1 MEQNDSAFIAAREK
15 KRRQKRIRSW
25 IVSGVAAMAVVIA
38 VILLYTGLSKGESD
52 VSVEEFRAVAV
63 SEGEIKTTISGSGT
77 LSALEQTTA
86 TAAGDGRV
94 EAVLKAPGETVAAGE
109 PVLRLTSETIKS
121 ELDTLYVQFAA
132 VQNQLA
138 GTTHDRTNLNV
149 TAPRAGIVKDIRAA
163 AGDAAESFGYLCVI
177 ATDGKMKLTIDASEG
192 LTAYREVIVD
202 VDGTKTKATVV
213 SVSDGKADIL
223 FEDAG
228 YACGTP
234 ASAET
239 AEGEALGSGRIEV
252 SDHVIVR
259 AASDVYKR
267 QGCIDAVL
275 VTENQKVAKGEKL
288 FTLRAGAPTSAY
300 ETRKAKETELR
311 KQIETLEDALTI
323 TSDFDGIL
331 AELSVQAGDEVAE
344 GDALCVFTRT
354 DGYTLQLSIDE
365 LDLASVQ
372 LGQAVEITLDA
383 LEGQSF
389 SGRVTN
395 LSYAGSGSYVT
406 TYTATITTEPIAG
419 AYPGMSASAEITTAT
434 SGTSL
439 IVPVGAVRYENG
451 QAYVLRAPETALEGE
466 RVPAE
471 QVDEASLEHV
481 SVTTGMSD
489 GTYLVITAE
498 GLSAG
503 DLLYE
508 RTLETTAVYT
518 PDSDAVQF
526 PGMTVGEIPGGG
538 FIASDGGFEGRD
550 FGGERPEN
558 GQRPRN

>member
-1 MEQNDSAFIAAREK
+1 M
-15 KRRQKRIRSW
+15 
-25 IVSGVAAMAVVIA
+25 
-38 VILLYTGLSKGESD
+38 
-52 VSVEEFRAVAV
+52 
-63 SEGEIKTTISGSGT
+63 
-77 LSALEQTTA
+77 
-86 TAAGDGRV
+86 
-94 EAVLKAPGETVAAGE
+94 
-109 PVLRLTSETIKS
+109 
-121 ELDTLYVQFAA
+121 
-132 VQNQLA
+132 
-138 GTTHDRTNLNV
+138 
-149 TAPRAGIVKDIRAA
+149 
-163 AGDAAESFGYLCVI
+163 
-177 ATDGKMKLTIDASEG
+177 
-192 LTAYREVIVD
+192 
-202 VDGTKTKATVV
+202 
-213 SVSDGKADIL
+213 
-223 FEDAG
+223 
-228 YACGTP
+228 
-234 ASAET
+234 
-239 AEGEALGSGRIEV
+239 
-252 SDHVIVR
+252 
-259 AASDVYKR
+259 
-267 QGCIDAVL
+267 
-275 VTENQKVAKGEKL
+275 
-288 FTLRAGAPTSAY
+288 
-300 ETRKAKETELR
+300 
-311 KQIETLEDALTI
+311 
-323 TSDFDGIL
+323 
-331 AELSVQAGDEVAE
+331 AE

-439 IVPVGAVRYENG
+439 ITPVGTVRYENG

-471 QVDEASLEHV
+471 QVDEANLEHV

-508 RTLETTAVYT
+508 KTLETTAVYT

-526 PGMTVGEIPGGG
+526 PGMTVGEMPGGG

>member
-121 ELDTLYVQFAA
+121 ELDTLYVQLAA

-192 LTAYREVIVD
+192 VTAYREVIVD

-259 AASDVYKR
+259 ADA
-267 QGCIDAVL
+267 GCIDAVL

-439 IVPVGAVRYENG
+439 IIPVGTVRYENG

-471 QVDEASLEHV
+471 QVDEANLEHV

-508 RTLETTAVYT
+508 KTLETTAVYT

-526 PGMTVGEIPGGG
+526 PGMTVGEMPGGG